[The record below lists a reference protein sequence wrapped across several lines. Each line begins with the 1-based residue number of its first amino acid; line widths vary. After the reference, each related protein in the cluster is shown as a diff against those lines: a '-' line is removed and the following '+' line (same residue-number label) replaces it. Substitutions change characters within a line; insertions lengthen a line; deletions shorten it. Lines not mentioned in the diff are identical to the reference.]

1 MHNKT
6 RITNYIKGKIMN
18 KVEFIARVAEVA
30 GTTKKDATVAVNAVL
45 ETITET
51 LAKGESI
58 QFVGFGS
65 FNVKDRA
72 ARIATVPGT
81 TKTVQVPAS
90 KAVSFKAGKDL
101 KTSVNA

>member
-1 MHNKT
+1 
-6 RITNYIKGKIMN
+6 MN
-18 KVEFIARVAEVA
+18 KAEFITSVAATA
-30 GTTKKDATVAVNAVL
+30 GITKKDATVAVNAVL

-72 ARIATVPGT
+72 ARTATVPGT
-81 TKTVQVPAS
+81 DKKVNVPAC
-90 KAVSFKAGKDL
+90 KAVSFKPGSEL
-101 KTSVNA
+101 KKSANA

>member
-1 MHNKT
+1 
-6 RITNYIKGKIMN
+6 MN
-18 KVEFIARVAEVA
+18 KNEFVNMISTKANI
-30 GTTKKDATVAVNAVL
+30 TKKDATVAVNAVL

-101 KTSVNA
+101 RSKVNSK

>member
-1 MHNKT
+1 
-6 RITNYIKGKIMN
+6 MN
-18 KVEFIARVAEVA
+18 KVEFIAAVSTKANI
-30 GTTKKDATVAVNAVL
+30 TKKDATVAVNAVL

-51 LAKGESI
+51 LAKGESVAL
-58 QFVGFGS
+58 VGFGS

-72 ARIATVPGT
+72 ARTATVPGT
-81 TKTVQVPAS
+81 DKKVNVPAS

>member
-1 MHNKT
+1 
-6 RITNYIKGKIMN
+6 MN

-45 ETITET
+45 ETLTET
-51 LAKGESI
+51 LSKGESVA
-58 QFVGFGS
+58 FVGFGS

-72 ARIATVPGT
+72 ARMSTIPGS
-81 TKTVQVPAS
+81 TKVIEVPAK
-90 KAVSFKAGKDL
+90 KAVSFKVGKDL

>member
-1 MHNKT
+1 
-6 RITNYIKGKIMN
+6 MN
-18 KVEFIARVAEVA
+18 KVEFITRVAESA
-30 GTTKKDATVAVNAVL
+30 GTTKKDATIAVNAVL
-45 ETITET
+45 ETLTET
-51 LAKGESI
+51 LSKGESV

-81 TKTVQVPAS
+81 TKTVQVAAS

-101 KTSVNA
+101 KKSVNA

>member
-1 MHNKT
+1 
-6 RITNYIKGKIMN
+6 MN
-18 KVEFIARVAEVA
+18 KVEFIARVAELS
-30 GTTKKDATVAVNAVL
+30 GITKKDATVAVNAAL

-51 LAKGESI
+51 LAKGESVA
-58 QFVGFGS
+58 FVGFGV

-72 ARIATVPGT
+72 ARTATVPGT
-81 TKTVQVPAS
+81 TKTVQVAAS

>member
-1 MHNKT
+1 
-6 RITNYIKGKIMN
+6 MN
-18 KVEFIARVAEVA
+18 KVEFIAAVSTSANI
-30 GTTKKDATVAVNAVL
+30 TKKDATVAVNAVL

-58 QFVGFGS
+58 QFVWFGS

-81 TKTVQVPAS
+81 DKKVNVPAS
-90 KAVSFKAGKDL
+90 KAISFKAGKDL

>member
-1 MHNKT
+1 
-6 RITNYIKGKIMN
+6 MN
-18 KVEFIARVAEVA
+18 KVEFIAAVSTKANI
-30 GTTKKDATVAVNAVL
+30 TKKDATVAVNAVL

-90 KAVSFKAGKDL
+90 KAVSFKSGKDL
-101 KTSVNA
+101 RSKVNSK

>member
-1 MHNKT
+1 
-6 RITNYIKGKIMN
+6 MN

-51 LAKGESI
+51 LAKGESVA
-58 QFVGFGS
+58 FVGFGS

-72 ARIATVPGT
+72 ARIAMVPGT
-81 TKTVQVPAS
+81 DKKVNVPAC
-90 KAVSFKAGKDL
+90 KAVSFKPGKDL
-101 KTSVNA
+101 RSKVNSK

>member
-1 MHNKT
+1 
-6 RITNYIKGKIMN
+6 MN
-18 KVEFIARVAEVA
+18 KAEFITAVSATA
-30 GTTKKDATVAVNAVL
+30 NITKKDATVAVNAVL

-65 FNVKDRA
+65 LNVKDRA

-81 TKTVQVPAS
+81 DKKVNVPAS
-90 KAVSFKAGKDL
+90 KAVSFKTGSDL
-101 KTSVNA
+101 RSKVNSK

>member
-1 MHNKT
+1 
-6 RITNYIKGKIMN
+6 MN

-30 GTTKKDATVAVNAVL
+30 GTTKKDATLAVNAVL

-81 TKTVQVPAS
+81 DKKVNVPAS

-101 KTSVNA
+101 RSKVNSK

>member
-1 MHNKT
+1 
-6 RITNYIKGKIMN
+6 MN
-18 KVEFIARVAEVA
+18 KAEFIAAVSTKANI
-30 GTTKKDATVAVNAVL
+30 TKKDATVAVNAVL

-90 KAVSFKAGKDL
+90 NAVSFKAGSDL
-101 KTSVNA
+101 RSKVNSK

>member
-1 MHNKT
+1 
-6 RITNYIKGKIMN
+6 MN
-18 KVEFIARVAEVA
+18 KVEFIAAVSTKANI
-30 GTTKKDATVAVNAVL
+30 TKKDATVAVNAVL

-81 TKTVQVPAS
+81 DKKVNVPAS
-90 KAVSFKAGKDL
+90 KAVSFKVGKDL

>member
-1 MHNKT
+1 
-6 RITNYIKGKIMN
+6 MN
-18 KVEFIARVAEVA
+18 KVEFIAAVSANA
-30 GTTKKDATVAVNAVL
+30 GITKKDATVAVNAVL

-65 FNVKDRA
+65 FNVKDRV

-81 TKTVQVPAS
+81 DKKVNVPAS
-90 KAVSFKAGKDL
+90 KAVSFKVGKDL

>member
-1 MHNKT
+1 
-6 RITNYIKGKIMN
+6 MN
-18 KVEFIARVAEVA
+18 KVEFIAAVSELS

-101 KTSVNA
+101 RSKVNSK

>member
-1 MHNKT
+1 
-6 RITNYIKGKIMN
+6 MN
-18 KVEFIARVAEVA
+18 KVEFIAAVSTSANI
-30 GTTKKDATVAVNAVL
+30 TKKDATVAVNAAL

-101 KTSVNA
+101 RSKVNSK

>member
-1 MHNKT
+1 
-6 RITNYIKGKIMN
+6 MN
-18 KVEFIARVAEVA
+18 KVEFINMISIKANI
-30 GTTKKDATVAVNAVL
+30 TKKDATVAVNAVL

-72 ARIATVPGT
+72 ARMSTIPGS

-90 KAVSFKAGKDL
+90 KAVSFKSGKDL
-101 KTSVNA
+101 RSKVNSK